1 MESSEFY
8 SELKAKGMQLANHD
22 GKLRVWPKEKL
33 TKEDREI
40 LRSFKEELLAL
51 PVVMKVHS
59 VSEHGERCEPN
70 FKVVY
75 MEKGH
80 TDAEYMSFP
89 EIKSKTNVH
98 NVHNVHPSF
107 SQGSE
112 SNVHNVHDVHDV
124 HDAETFE
131 LRQLGNW
138 YFSDNGFEDGGD
150 YSEYDAGSNKS
161 ALRMQNMVRNL
172 TWPDFEVSV
181 DGSMIILKRVKER
194 YFPRKSKDESSQ
206 LNDESS
212 KQE

>member
-22 GKLRVWPKEKL
+22 GKLRVGPKEKL
-33 TKEDREI
+33 TKEDREL

-51 PVVMKVHS
+51 PVVMKVHP
-59 VSEHGERCEPN
+59 VSEHGVRCEPKS
-70 FKVVY
+70 KVFSR
-75 MEKGH
+75 EKGH

-89 EIKSKTNVH
+89 EIKGKTNVH
-98 NVHNVHPSF
+98 NVHQVHP
-107 SQGSE
+107 
-112 SNVHNVHDVHDV
+112 
-124 HDAETFE
+124 AENFE
-131 LRQLGNW
+131 LGQLGSW
-138 YFSDNGFEDGGD
+138 FFSDNQAGFEDGGD

-161 ALRMQNMVRNL
+161 ALRMQNMIRNL

-194 YFPRKSKDESSQ
+194 YFPRKKKAESSQ
-206 LNDESS
+206 LNDENS

>member
-8 SELKAKGMQLANHD
+8 SELKAKGLQLANHD

-33 TKEDREI
+33 TKEDRE
-40 LRSFKEELLAL
+40 LLKVLKEELLAL
-51 PVVMKVHS
+51 PAMKKVHPES
-59 VSEHGERCEPN
+59 VHGVRSEPN
-70 FKVVY
+70 FKVFY
-75 MEKGH
+75 RKEGH

-89 EIKSKTNVH
+89 EIKGKT
-98 NVHNVHPSF
+98 
-107 SQGSE
+107 
-112 SNVHNVHDVHDV
+112 NVHNVHDVH
-124 HDAETFE
+124 ATETFE

-138 YFSDNGFEDGGD
+138 FFSDNGFEDGGD

-194 YFPRKSKDESSQ
+194 YFPRKSKAESSQ

-212 KQE
+212 K

>member
-1 MESSEFY
+1 MESNELY
-8 SELKAKGMQLANHD
+8 SELKAKGLQLANHD

-33 TKEDREI
+33 TKEDREL

-51 PVVMKVHS
+51 PVVMKVHPES
-59 VSEHGERCEPN
+59 VHGVRSEPKSRV
-70 FKVVY
+70 FY
-75 MEKGH
+75 REKGH
-80 TDAEYMSFP
+80 TNAEYMSFP
-89 EIKSKTNVH
+89 EIKGKTNVH
-98 NVHNVHPSF
+98 NVHQVHPA
-107 SQGSE
+107 E
-112 SNVHNVHDVHDV
+112 S
-124 HDAETFE
+124 FE

-138 YFSDNGFEDGGD
+138 FFSDNQAGFEDGGD

-161 ALRMQNMVRNL
+161 ALSMQDMVRNL

-194 YFPRKSKDESSQ
+194 YFPRKKKDESSQ

>member
-8 SELKAKGMQLANHD
+8 SELRAKGLQLANHD
-22 GKLRVWPKEKL
+22 GKLRVGPKEKL
-33 TKEDREI
+33 TKEDRE
-40 LRSFKEELLAL
+40 LLKVLKDELLAL
-51 PVVMKVHS
+51 PAMKKVHS

-70 FKVVY
+70 FKVFSR
-75 MEKGH
+75 EKGH

-89 EIKSKTNVH
+89 EIKGKT
-98 NVHNVHPSF
+98 
-107 SQGSE
+107 
-112 SNVHNVHDVHDV
+112 NVHNVHDVHPT
-124 HDAETFE
+124 ENFE
-131 LRQLGNW
+131 LRQLGSW
-138 YFSDNGFEDGGD
+138 FFSDNQAGFEDGGD
-150 YSEYDAGSNKS
+150 YSEYDTGSNKS

-194 YFPRKSKDESSQ
+194 YFPRKNKAESSQ

>member
-1 MESSEFY
+1 MESTEFY
-8 SELKAKGMQLANHD
+8 SELKAKGLQLANHD
-22 GKLRVWPKEKL
+22 GKLLVGPKEKL
-33 TKEDREI
+33 TKEDRE
-40 LRSFKEELLAL
+40 LLKVLKEELLAL
-51 PVVMKVHS
+51 PEMKMLYPK
-59 VSEHGERCEPN
+59 SEHSERCEPKSRV
-70 FKVVY
+70 FYRKKV
-75 MEKGH
+75 H

-89 EIKSKTNVH
+89 VIKGKNNVH
-98 NVHNVHPSF
+98 N
-107 SQGSE
+107 
-112 SNVHNVHDVHDV
+112 VHDV

-138 YFSDNGFEDGGD
+138 FFSDNGFEDGGD

-194 YFPRKSKDESSQ
+194 YFPRKNKAESSQ
-206 LNDESS
+206 FNDESS

>member
-8 SELKAKGMQLANHD
+8 SELKAKGLQLANHD
-22 GKLRVWPKEKL
+22 GKLRVGPKEKL
-33 TKEDREI
+33 TKEDREL

-51 PVVMKVHS
+51 PAMMKVHLE
-59 VSEHGERCEPN
+59 SEHSERCEPKSRVCYRK
-70 FKVVY
+70 KV
-75 MEKGH
+75 H
-80 TDAEYMSFP
+80 TDAEYMSSP
-89 EIKSKTNVH
+89 VIKDKNNVH
-98 NVHNVHPSF
+98 NVHN
-107 SQGSE
+107 
-112 SNVHNVHDVHDV
+112 VHDV

-138 YFSDNGFEDGGD
+138 FFSDNGFEDGGD

-181 DGSMIILKRVKER
+181 DGSMIILKRVQER
-194 YFPRKSKDESSQ
+194 YFPRKKKDESSQ
-206 LNDESS
+206 LNDENS

>member
-8 SELKAKGMQLANHD
+8 SELKAKGLLLANHD
-22 GKLRVWPKEKL
+22 GKLRVGPKEKL
-33 TKEDREI
+33 TKENRE
-40 LRSFKEELLAL
+40 LLKVFKEELLAL
-51 PVVMKVHS
+51 PAMKMLYPESEHS
-59 VSEHGERCEPN
+59 VRCEPN
-70 FKVVY
+70 SRVFY
-75 MEKGH
+75 REKRH
-80 TDAEYMSFP
+80 TNAEYMSFP
-89 EIKSKTNVH
+89 EIKGKTNVH
-98 NVHNVHPSF
+98 N
-107 SQGSE
+107 
-112 SNVHNVHDVHDV
+112 VHDV

-138 YFSDNGFEDGGD
+138 FFSDYGFEDGGD

>member
-1 MESSEFY
+1 MESTEFY
-8 SELKAKGMQLANHD
+8 SELKAKGLQLANHD
-22 GKLRVWPKEKL
+22 GKLLVGPKEKL
-33 TKEDREI
+33 TKEDRE
-40 LRSFKEELLAL
+40 LLKVLKEELLAL
-51 PVVMKVHS
+51 PEMKMLYPK
-59 VSEHGERCEPN
+59 SEHSERCEPKSRV
-70 FKVVY
+70 FYRKKV
-75 MEKGH
+75 H
-80 TDAEYMSFP
+80 TDAEYMSSP
-89 EIKSKTNVH
+89 VIKGKNNVH
-98 NVHNVHPSF
+98 N
-107 SQGSE
+107 
-112 SNVHNVHDVHDV
+112 VHDV

-138 YFSDNGFEDGGD
+138 FFSDNGFEDGGD

-194 YFPRKSKDESSQ
+194 YFPRKNKAESSQ

>member
-8 SELKAKGMQLANHD
+8 SELKAKGLLLANHD
-22 GKLRVWPKEKL
+22 GKLRVGPKEKL
-33 TKEDREI
+33 TKENRE
-40 LRSFKEELLAL
+40 LLKVFKEELLAL
-51 PVVMKVHS
+51 PAMKMLYPESEHS
-59 VSEHGERCEPN
+59 VRCEPKSRV
-70 FKVVY
+70 FYRKKV
-75 MEKGH
+75 H
-80 TDAEYMSFP
+80 TDAEYMSSP
-89 EIKSKTNVH
+89 VIKGKN
-98 NVHNVHPSF
+98 
-107 SQGSE
+107 
-112 SNVHNVHDVHDV
+112 NVHNVHDVHD
-124 HDAETFE
+124 AETFD

-138 YFSDNGFEDGGD
+138 FFSDNGFEDGGD

-194 YFPRKSKDESSQ
+194 YFPRKKKDESSQ

>member
-8 SELKAKGMQLANHD
+8 SELRAKGLQLANHD
-22 GKLRVWPKEKL
+22 GKLRVGPKEKL
-33 TKEDREI
+33 TKEDRE
-40 LRSFKEELLAL
+40 LLKAFKEELLVL
-51 PVVMKVHS
+51 PAIKKVHS

-70 FKVVY
+70 FKVFSR
-75 MEKGH
+75 EKGH

-89 EIKSKTNVH
+89 EIKGKT
-98 NVHNVHPSF
+98 
-107 SQGSE
+107 
-112 SNVHNVHDVHDV
+112 NVHNVHDVHPT
-124 HDAETFE
+124 ENFE
-131 LRQLGNW
+131 LRQLGSW
-138 YFSDNGFEDGGD
+138 FFSDNQAGFEDGGD

-194 YFPRKSKDESSQ
+194 YFPRKKKDESSQ